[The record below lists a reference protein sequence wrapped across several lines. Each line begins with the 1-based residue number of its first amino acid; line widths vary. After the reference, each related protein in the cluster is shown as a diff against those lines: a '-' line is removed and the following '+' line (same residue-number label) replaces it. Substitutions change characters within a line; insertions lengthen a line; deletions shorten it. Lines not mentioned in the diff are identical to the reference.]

1 MKGLKAKVG
10 AEESVPSQKGKRSFR
25 QKYLAVFFHA
35 FLIGGMLVVLHYLSL
50 GEKEALAGLY
60 SFLAVFTIFIV
71 CWATFVEKQPL
82 SYIGITGS
90 NSGKSLLINI
100 LLAVTILG
108 SFTSPNAPE
117 QIVPYLVPALIS
129 ALFEVVY
136 IYGWIQKKMSENV
149 GLTRSL
155 IFTAFLYAIYHVGYY
170 GLSNKGLDMFLLSFG
185 LYMLV
190 GFANA
195 GILRYTGNLLSL
207 WPFSLTL
214 ATAYDYQRV
223 GLPISDQTGFLMVA
237 AILMVVIIGAV
248 AGVNLWQHKRPG
260 SPDKPIIERKL
271 SLRDHLKIDIK
282 RYKKRFIKTFIFLLP
297 LFILGLIIRFVVNDP
312 VEGIELLP
320 PVMARSF
327 LPERSVMN
335 EITLKFGFA
344 FYLLIPVYCLL
355 MGFDLGTRNLK
366 APVVLKEHGA
376 QLDRFGERGIVSK
389 AILMVLSTLLFAAV
403 LFPFILGLS
412 LFQGHI
418 PTGSEFLRFGIVVS
432 GIVIYSL
439 LNFSIFGIISYAAR
453 SQKWFWFA
461 SSILYIFIYNWWM
474 IYPLFSQYQAVGLP
488 ASNDPYVISNWM
500 TSLWQRVVPLY
511 AFVPHY
517 NYYISLVVTYLK
529 DVLDRTWLIAPIS
542 SLLGY
547 TFSFFLIFLA
557 YARKFAGYR
566 YQRRSNSCLPDAN
579 SEKK

>member
-1 MKGLKAKVG
+1 MNGLK
-10 AEESVPSQKGKRSFR
+10 GKKSFR
-25 QKYLAVFFHA
+25 QIYPVALFHT

-50 GEKEALAGLY
+50 GGKEALTALY
-60 SFLAVFTIFIV
+60 SFLAAFTVFIV
-71 CWATFVEKQPL
+71 CWTIFVEKKPV
-82 SYIGITGS
+82 SYLGITGS
-90 NSGKSLLINI
+90 NWGKSLLINI
-100 LLAVTILG
+100 ILAVTILG
-108 SFTSPNAPE
+108 SFTSPNTLE
-117 QIVPYLVPALIS
+117 QIAPYLVPALIS
-129 ALFEVVY
+129 ALFEAIY

-149 GLTRSL
+149 GFTRSL
-155 IFTAFLYAIYHVGYY
+155 IFTALLYTAYHVGYY
-170 GLSNKGLDMFLLSFG
+170 GLSYKGLDMFLLSFG

-195 GILRYTGNLLSL
+195 GIFRYTGNLLSL

-223 GLPISDQTGFLMVA
+223 GLPISDQTGLITAA
-237 AILMVVIIGAV
+237 AILMVVIIGAA
-248 AGVNLWQHKRPG
+248 AGVNLWQQRQKRPKH
-260 SPDKPIIERKL
+260 PDKTIIDGKL
-271 SLRDHLKIDIK
+271 SLKDHLKSDIK
-282 RYKKRFIKTFIFLLP
+282 QYKKRFIKISIFLLP

-312 VEGIELLP
+312 VEGIDLMP
-320 PVMARSF
+320 PGMALSF
-327 LPERSVMN
+327 LQERSIMN

-355 MGFDLGTRNLK
+355 MWFDLGTRGLK
-366 APVVLKEHGA
+366 VPGVVKGHGGELEQAA
-376 QLDRFGERGIVSK
+376 QRGIVSK
-389 AILMVLSTLLFAAV
+389 ALLTVFSTLLFAAV
-403 LFPFILGLS
+403 LFPVILGLS
-412 LFQGHI
+412 LCQGHV
-418 PTGSEFLRFGIVVS
+418 PTGSELSRFVIVVFGIVL
-432 GIVIYSL
+432 YSL
-439 LNFSIFGIISYAAR
+439 LNFSIFGIISYAVR

-529 DVLDRTWLIAPIS
+529 NVLDQTWLIAPMS
-542 SLLGY
+542 GLLGY

-557 YARKFAGYR
+557 YARKFAGYI
-566 YQRRSNSCLPDAN
+566 YQRRSNSYLNGTNP
-579 SEKK
+579 EKKEVI